1 VDLWNPNPSSFFK
14 LSKQGIW
21 ILITEIQI
29 HVPKS
34 CDPNTAIESGFC
46 LQEYPLFICNSIS
59 LTVQK
64 KRGVIYARKKHCKN
78 VIIFPWI
85 FTLKKK
91 FFLHLYICFF
101 LFQLSSWTFFFFWEK
116 IIWVF
121 LFIFIAPFFWFIYMY
136 RLCILDQLSF
146 SSWTLSHPQR
156 VLWFTIYGLI
166 PLY

>member
-1 VDLWNPNPSSFFK
+1 MHLDLSLDLNFKAMDLKCSNSKSINIEVCLMDLKVISNSRDLNLGGFVKSKSKSFFK

-78 VIIFPWI
+78 VIIFP
-85 FTLKKK
+85 
-91 FFLHLYICFF
+91 
-101 LFQLSSWTFFFFWEK
+101 
-116 IIWVF
+116 
-121 LFIFIAPFFWFIYMY
+121 
-136 RLCILDQLSF
+136 
-146 SSWTLSHPQR
+146 
-156 VLWFTIYGLI
+156 
-166 PLY
+166 